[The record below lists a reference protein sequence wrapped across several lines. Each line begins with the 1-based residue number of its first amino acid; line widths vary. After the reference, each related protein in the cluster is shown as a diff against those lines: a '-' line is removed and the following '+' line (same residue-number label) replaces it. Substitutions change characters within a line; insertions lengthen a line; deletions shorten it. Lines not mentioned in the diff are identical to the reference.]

1 MAFLQQN
8 QIINGVDVGALP
20 PTYEEY
26 KYQTSFFENDAPLDV
41 SVGYLVVLG
50 FGVLFSV
57 VTTSLVFINKNFG
70 DMGDITS
77 EHFK

>member
-1 MAFLQQN
+1 MALESRT
-8 QIINGVDVGALP
+8 INGVDVGPLP
-20 PTYEEY
+20 PTFDEY
-26 KYQTSFFENDAPLDV
+26 QGRESFFGGEAPLDV

-57 VTTSLVFINKNFG
+57 FTTTIVYINKNFG
-70 DMGDITS
+70 PTGITTS

>member
-1 MAFLQQN
+1 MEESDQV
-8 QIINGVDVGALP
+8 INGVDVGELS
-20 PTYEEY
+20 PTYNQY
-26 KYQTSFFENDAPLDV
+26 KYQSSFFNDNAPLDV

-57 VTTSLVFINKNFG
+57 VTTTIVYINKNFG
-70 DMGDITS
+70 KMGDITS